1 MTDTSS
7 RSARDALL
15 AALRRIVRPLLR
27 ICLRAGVSMAEV
39 RAVLDRA
46 AVQEA
51 EAYLLEGEQKPTY
64 SAISIITGI
73 ERRQVASLLRTD
85 VEEGPP
91 PATSALHRAVRV
103 LNGWH
108 EDQTFTTKLGTPAE
122 LDVRGGK
129 KSFEAL
135 VLKYAGGVPH
145 STLLDRLVETN
156 TIEVTARDE
165 DGRPVRVRPLQS
177 TIAPDVN
184 HTRLFD
190 EFGVV
195 YAEALEMFDAN
206 LRATN
211 NIERMRPYTVTANV
225 LRPQLKVIRRQ
236 LKERGESLQA
246 TLDETLE
253 SQEVSPAEFERL
265 SQEDPDSL
273 YSIRVT
279 MFSTIRPAIPRTPQV
294 ESAWRRGA
302 TDSNDEGANDP
313 PSGRRSPRRRK

>member
-27 ICLRAGVSMAEV
+27 ICFRAGVSMAEI

-73 ERRQVASLLRTD
+73 QRRQVANLLRTD
-85 VEEGPP
+85 IDEGPP
-91 PATSALHRAVRV
+91 PATAALHRAVRV

-108 EDQTFTTKLGTPAE
+108 EDQTFTSKLGTPAE
-122 LDVRGGK
+122 LNVRGGA

-135 VLKYAGGVPH
+135 VHKYAGGIPH

-156 TIEVTARDE
+156 TIEVTASDA
-165 DGRPVRVRPLQS
+165 DGRPLRVRPLQA

-184 HTRLFD
+184 QTRLFD

-211 NIERMRPYTVTANV
+211 NIERMRPYTVTATV

-246 TLDETLE
+246 ALDETLE
-253 SQEVSPAEFERL
+253 AHDVSPAELERL
-265 SQEDPDSL
+265 TEEDPDSL
-273 YSIRVT
+273 VSVRVT
-279 MFSTIRPAIPRTPQV
+279 MFSTIRPAIPRKPQV
-294 ESAWRRGA
+294 ESAWRRDA
-302 TDSNDEGANDP
+302 TDATQDAADEP
-313 PSGRRSPRRRK
+313 PEGRPPRRRK